1 MKEGV
6 SQIERQQDPV
16 NPGIG
21 IRDVP
26 EKPTRDLFGINL
38 QDEDR
43 RPFLKSVI
51 VMGLN
56 LVVIVVTVVLLG
68 KVPGLAKRTQE
79 ARTDLFR
86 NSETVD
92 YDVLGAEIEARNT
105 QIAEIE
111 GALATEQGLIDFVSS
126 VDSLRNEGIVTR
138 FSFLANSPVKDK
150 NGSPG
155 LPFVVEFN
163 GDEGRVERA
172 LVSVQS
178 LPYLTRP
185 VEFGLVK
192 KTAEDGGGA
201 ITILYNGFIY
211 VSKDVAQN

>member
-68 KVPGLAKRTQE
+68 KVPGLERGPKKRGPISFGIARRLTMMYWELRSKQE
-79 ARTDLFR
+79 IRKLLRLKVRLRQSRDL
-86 NSETVD
+86 
-92 YDVLGAEIEARNT
+92 
-105 QIAEIE
+105 
-111 GALATEQGLIDFVSS
+111 LI
-126 VDSLRNEGIVTR
+126 L
-138 FSFLANSPVKDK
+138 
-150 NGSPG
+150 
-155 LPFVVEFN
+155 
-163 GDEGRVERA
+163 
-172 LVSVQS
+172 
-178 LPYLTRP
+178 
-185 VEFGLVK
+185 
-192 KTAEDGGGA
+192 
-201 ITILYNGFIY
+201 
-211 VSKDVAQN
+211 